1 MKAWYVDHRLT
12 MEYPCVKITA
22 LFLVCAA
29 CAAQAGGAQ
38 PETFVIHASRNGR
51 EATIKIPVGAVSA
64 FSANNA
70 EALPDSTGP
79 QIESMRLSGDVR
91 IDVSG
96 TPAPLQ
102 IKADIVVLELT
113 ADETPAK
120 GGGAALSTRPKRQLS
135 SSHVIVEND
144 ETQAFVGNVVFT
156 VQTSSGAMQIKAD
169 RVERVTGSPAAGT
182 PAAGTPAGV

>member
-1 MKAWYVDHRLT
+1 ML
-12 MEYPCVKITA
+12 KITA
-22 LFLVCAA
+22 LFLICAA
-29 CAAQAGGAQ
+29 CAAQAGGIQ
-38 PETFVIHASRNGR
+38 PETFVIHASRSGR

-79 QIESMRLSGDVR
+79 QSETMRLSGNVR
-91 IDVSG
+91 IDVVG

-102 IKADIVVLELT
+102 IKADSVVLELT
-113 ADETPAK
+113 ADEAPVKA
-120 GGGAALSTRPKRQLS
+120 GSAPLSRQPMRQLS
-135 SSHVIVEND
+135 SAQVIVEDD

-169 RVERVTGSPAAGT
+169 RVERVIGAPAAEAPAAEAPGALVPAAGL
-182 PAAGTPAGV
+182 PAGV